1 MTLSSMTG
9 FSRQDGT
16 AGPYAWSWELKSVN
30 GKGLEVRLRFPPGW
44 DSVEVPVRAQSKALA
59 RGTVHANLSI
69 RRDGAAPQVKINQAV
84 LDAVVEAIRQV
95 EGKIES
101 RPPSIDGLL
110 AIKGVLEVSDDADVE
125 ADRRAAETSVVSGFA
140 SALDALMAMRRVE
153 GEALGRILTQRL
165 DEIAALTGRAEAL
178 PARQPEA
185 IKAKL
190 AEQINALMET
200 PGRFDSD
207 RLHQEAILIATK
219 VDIREEL
226 DRLVAHI
233 AQARSLLGEGGA
245 IGRRLDFLAQ
255 EFNREVNT
263 LCSKSNDVA
272 LTTIGL
278 ELKNVVEQFREQ
290 VQNLE

>member
-9 FSRQDGT
+9 FSRSEGV
-16 AGPYAWSWELKSVN
+16 AGAYAWSWELKSVN
-30 GKGLEVRLRFPPGW
+30 GKGLELRLRTPPGW
-44 DSVEVPVRAQSKALA
+44 DAVEVPVRGQAKALS
-59 RGTVHANLSI
+59 RGTVHANLSV
-69 RRDGAAPQVKINQAV
+69 RREGVAPQVRINEPVLEAV
-84 LDAVVEAIRQV
+84 LETMRQIGLRIDARA
-95 EGKIES
+95 
-101 RPPSIDGLL
+101 PSMDGIL
-110 AIKGVLEVSDDADVE
+110 AIKGVVEVTDDAEDESERQAAQTAAVE
-125 ADRRAAETSVVSGFA
+125 GFA
-140 SALDALMAMRRVE
+140 HALSALVAMRRTE
-153 GEALGRILTQRL
+153 GEALERILMQRL
-165 DEIAALTGRAEAL
+165 DEIAALTQRADAL

-190 AEQINALMET
+190 AEQIALLLET
-200 PGRFDSD
+200 PGRFDTD

-226 DRLVAHI
+226 DRLLAHI
-233 AQARSLLGEGGA
+233 DQARKLLTEGGA
-245 IGRRLDFLAQ
+245 VGRRLDFLSQ